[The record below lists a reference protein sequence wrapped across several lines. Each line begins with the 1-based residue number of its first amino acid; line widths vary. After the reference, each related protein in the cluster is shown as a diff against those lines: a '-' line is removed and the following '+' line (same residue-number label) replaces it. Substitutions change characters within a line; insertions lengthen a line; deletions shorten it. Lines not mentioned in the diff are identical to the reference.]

1 MLFQLNN
8 VFNQCADMS
17 VMIRCAKEV
26 TFRYD
31 IDSVDASEQDL
42 LDLETTKVTEGTNRI
57 LFFNVF
63 KV

>member
-42 LDLETTKVTEGTNRI
+42 LDL
-57 LFFNVF
+57 
-63 KV
+63 